1 MLELAILG
9 LLKERAMHGYQLKK
23 RLADTLGSFWQVS
36 YGSLYPALK
45 RLQADASVEVTFPAE
60 EVGRRKNVY
69 RITPKGEAI
78 FAELLEGV
86 SHDATGDN
94 GFSVRFAFFG
104 YLKPE
109 TRIRLLERR
118 RAFLESRWSTL
129 KQSMQSYK
137 ERIDTY
143 TLSLMNH
150 ELATTETDIRWLEEL
165 IKTEQRQVF
174 EPLPEPEPTPA
185 KLKTTRRRSASS
197 EPRPARVRNTT
208 PRATRTTASLRTPR
222 TPRSTPAIPAP
233 EAVDAIP
240 SKERA
245 R

>member
-45 RLQADASVEVTFPAE
+45 RMQRQGAVEMIFPKE

-69 RITPKGEAI
+69 RITPEGETV
-78 FAELLEGV
+78 FADLLERAGA
-86 SHDATGDN
+86 DAAEDN
-94 GFSVRFAFFG
+94 GFSVRLAFFQ

-118 RAFLESRWSTL
+118 RVFLEGRGSRLKDALRST
-129 KQSMQSYK
+129 K
-137 ERIDTY
+137 ERIDNY

-150 ELATTETDIRWLEEL
+150 ELATTEYDIRWLDEL
-165 IKTEQRQVF
+165 IQAERLQV
-174 EPLPEPEPTPA
+174 PSPPPA
-185 KLKTTRRRSASS
+185 PKPRRAATTRARRA
-197 EPRPARVRNTT
+197 PRP
-208 PRATRTTASLRTPR
+208 
-222 TPRSTPAIPAP
+222 IPQ
-233 EAVDAIP
+233 
-240 SKERA
+240 KERA
-245 R
+245 